1 MAEISRPAVEIQQGN
16 LTVYLTYVTPAEL
29 AIPNFYTVEKLDPQS
44 GAGFQRVLD
53 QRRANLLAE
62 HLKEAVDVGYANLPT
77 TIFLATD
84 HPLAFDSASD
94 RLWYETDEVCP
105 FSVVDGQHRIEGLI
119 AASKAEPALKDFK
132 LPAAIATSLDDTQ
145 QMYHFFIVNTTQ
157 KPVDRALGMQIT
169 RRFTDMKGIEDIP
182 YLPSWL
188 RKDVESGTD
197 AQALKL
203 IEFLNSS
210 SDSPLQRRIRMAND
224 TTPPRGRINQA
235 GIGSI
240 LKAEVFT
247 GGNPLYVQEPDPVRR
262 HRIICNYLNAV
273 DSILVKG
280 MSRGDSLVYTNN
292 GVFFFFAISRWVFA
306 EIYAST
312 KDFTTQSLT
321 AIISETFYELDE
333 PFIEISEPE
342 WWRRGGEGTRVLNRA
357 SARAY
362 ANAFLQALRRSRASE
377 VKV

>member
-1 MAEISRPAVEIQQGN
+1 MAEINRPAVEIRQGN

-29 AIPNFYTVEKLDPQS
+29 VIPNFYTVEKLDPQS

-53 QRRANLLAE
+53 KRRANRLTR
-62 HLKEAVDVGYANLPT
+62 HLEEAVSAGYANLPT

-84 HPLAFDSASD
+84 HPLVFDSTSD

-119 AASKAEPALKDFK
+119 AASKKEPALKDFK

-157 KPVDRALGMQIT
+157 KPVDSALGMQIT
-169 RRFTDMKGIEDIP
+169 RRFTDMDGIEAIP
-182 YLPSWL
+182 YLPFWL
-188 RKDVESGTD
+188 REEVESGTD
-197 AQALKL
+197 AQALRL

-210 SDSPLQRRIRMAND
+210 PDSPIQGRIKMAND
-224 TTPPRGRINQA
+224 TTPTRGRINQA

-247 GGNPLYVQEPDPVRR
+247 GGNPVYVQEYDHDRR

-273 DSILVKG
+273 DSIFVAD
-280 MSRGDSLVYTNN
+280 MPRDASLVYTNN
-292 GVFFFFAISRWVFA
+292 GVFFFFAVSKWVFA

-312 KDFTTQSLT
+312 RDFTIQSL
-321 AIISETFYELDE
+321 AAMISETLDELDE
-333 PFIEISEPE
+333 PFIQISDPE

-357 SARAY
+357 GARAY
-362 ANAFLQALRRSRASE
+362 ATAFLQALRRSRGSE

>member
-29 AIPNFYTVEKLDPQS
+29 VIPNFYTVEKLDPQS
-44 GAGFQRVLD
+44 SAGFQRVLD
-53 QRRANLLAE
+53 QRRANRLAR
-62 HLKEAVDVGYANLPT
+62 HLKEAVGVGYANLPT

-94 RLWYETDEVCP
+94 RLCYETDEVCP

-119 AASKAEPALKDFK
+119 AASKDEPALKDFK

-145 QMYHFFIVNTTQ
+145 QMYHFLIVNTTQ
-157 KPVDRALGMQIT
+157 KPVERALEMQIT
-169 RRFTDMKGIEDIP
+169 RRFTDMDGIEAIP
-182 YLPSWL
+182 YLPFWL
-188 RKDVESGTD
+188 REEVDSGAD
-197 AQALKL
+197 AQALRL

-210 SDSPLQRRIRMAND
+210 PDSPLQGRIKMAND
-224 TTPPRGRINQA
+224 TTPTRGRINQA

-240 LKAEVFT
+240 LKSEVFT
-247 GGNPLYVQEPDPVRR
+247 GGNPLYMQESDRDRR

-273 DSILVKG
+273 DSIFVAD
-280 MSRGDSLVYTNN
+280 MPRDASLVYTNN
-292 GVFFFFAISRWVFA
+292 GVFFFFAISKWVFA

-312 KDFTTQSLT
+312 KDFTTQSLA
-321 AIISETFYELDE
+321 AIILETLDELDE
-333 PFIEISEPE
+333 PFIEISDPE
-342 WWRRGGEGTRVLNRA
+342 WWRRGGEGTRLLNRA
-357 SARAY
+357 GARAS
-362 ANAFLQALRRSRASE
+362 ANAFLQALQRSRASE

>member
-29 AIPNFYTVEKLDPQS
+29 VIPNFYTVEKLDPQS

-53 QRRANLLAE
+53 KRRANRLAD
-62 HLKEAVDVGYANLPT
+62 HLKEAVDAGYAHLPT

-84 HPLAFDSASD
+84 QPLTFDSGSD

-105 FSVVDGQHRIEGLI
+105 FSVVDGQHRIEGLT
-119 AASKAEPALKDFK
+119 AASKDEPALRNFK

-157 KPVDRALGMQIT
+157 KPVDSALGMQIT
-169 RRFTDMKGIEDIP
+169 RRFTDMKGIETLP

-188 RKDVESGTD
+188 RKDVESGAD
-197 AQALKL
+197 AQALRL
-203 IEFLNSS
+203 IEFLNGSP
-210 SDSPLQRRIRMAND
+210 DSPLQGRIRMAND
-224 TTPPRGRINQA
+224 ATPVRGRVNQA

-240 LKAEVFT
+240 LKSEVFT
-247 GGNPLYVQEPDPVRR
+247 GGNPIYVQESDHDRR
-262 HRIICNYLNAV
+262 HRIILNYLNAV
-273 DSILVKG
+273 DSIFVAG
-280 MSRGDSLVYTNN
+280 MPRGDSMLYTNN
-292 GVFFFFAISRWVFA
+292 GVFFLFAVSRWVFA

-312 KDFTTQSLT
+312 KDFTVQSLT
-321 AIISETFYELDE
+321 AIISETLDEMDE
-333 PFIEISEPE
+333 PFIAISDPE

-357 SARAY
+357 GARAY
-362 ANAFLQALRRSRASE
+362 ANAFLQALVRSRASE
-377 VKV
+377 VKI